1 MGLFFRRGF
10 EASKMRVLCAIFV
23 LLPLALAGEKRF
35 ILDNLNLG
43 SLLSMF
49 SSADLKN
56 YVNQIV
62 DQVGSDATEV
72 QCETACM
79 DVMKSDLLDTAC
91 PFICNSFQTLVNKL
105 HVTNP
110 PPAVNKRFILD
121 NLDLGNLLSMFGHA
135 ELTNYVNQIV
145 DQVGSDAT
153 EAQCE
158 TACMD
163 VMKSDLLD
171 TACPFICNSFQTLGN
186 KLHVTNPPPAV
197 NKRFILDNLDLGN
210 LLSMFGHAEL
220 TNYVNQIVDQVGS
233 DATEAQ

>member
-43 SLLSMF
+43 NLLSMF
-49 SSADLKN
+49 SHADLKN

-79 DVMKSDLLDTAC
+79 DVMASDLLDTAC

-105 HVTNP
+105 HVTEP
-110 PPAVNKRFILD
+110 PVAVVNKRFILD
-121 NLDLGNLLSMFGHA
+121 NLNLGNLLSMFSSSD
-135 ELTNYVNQIV
+135 LKNYVNQIV

-163 VMKSDLLD
+163 I
-171 TACPFICNSFQTLGN
+171 A
-186 KLHVTNPPPAV
+186 
-197 NKRFILDNLDLGN
+197 
-210 LLSMFGHAEL
+210 
-220 TNYVNQIVDQVGS
+220 
-233 DATEAQ
+233 